1 MPTSNETYAQRVAR
15 AVDDPHWQ
23 RFRKGLK
30 GLDTQR
36 KLELLRD
43 YSDMWNDDPEASDQE
58 IVAVNLRVE
67 NYLKALARGGQ
78 IEPIRVQRVPD
89 DTIGRYQ
96 QALLENRIVVKK

>member
-78 IEPIRVQRVPD
+78 IEPIAEHRVPD